1 MGLKKKKKKQEKRV
15 YSLTPKGVILWGL
28 GGYTPS
34 MMKEAETVCA
44 GLVDYMERVNKG
56 IVVIDGELRFVD
68 VKKEK

>member
-15 YSLTPKGVILWGL
+15 YSLTPKGVILLEIGR
-28 GGYTPS
+28 
-34 MMKEAETVCA
+34 MERAETVCA

-56 IVVIDGELRFVD
+56 IIVIDGELKFVD